1 VTAIRLVWLSVLLAL
16 PATGQ
21 AAVGRTAGVAE
32 VSASGEAR
40 YSIPIFA
47 PPGTR
52 GMTPQLAFVYGSRG
66 SGTLMGAGWT
76 IAGLSS
82 IYRCDKTFAQDG
94 VPVNVLNVATDRF
107 CRDGQQLKLA
117 AGVYGQ
123 PGAEYRTEIESFVRI
138 VSNGTAG
145 NGPASFTVEQND
157 GLVYDYGT
165 RVDSRIE
172 AQGQPT
178 VRTWALT
185 TIRDRAGNRIEFDY
199 EEDAVNG
206 SYRILTARYTS
217 TRTRASPPP
226 IASISST
233 RLSPSPKWS
242 PGISAARS
250 SATSSA

>member
-1 VTAIRLVWLSVLLAL
+1 MKKQLVWAIPLVWLSALLVV

-47 PPGTR
+47 PPGTH

-66 SGTLMGAGWT
+66 GGTLMGAGWT

-94 VPVNVLNVATDRF
+94 VPVNVLNAATDRF
-107 CRDGQQLKLA
+107 CRDGQQLKLV

-123 PGAEYRTEIESFVRI
+123 PGAEYRTEIESFARI
-138 VSNGTAG
+138 ISSGTAG
-145 NGPASFTVEQND
+145 NGPAYFTVEQND
-157 GLVYDYGT
+157 GLTYDYGM
-165 RVDSRIE
+165 RPDSQIE
-172 AQGQPT
+172 AQGQT
-178 VRTWALT
+178 TIRTWAVT

-206 SYRILTARYTS
+206 SYRILTVRYTANPNAGLAPAY
-217 TRTRASPPP
+217 R
-226 IASISST
+226 IEFFYV
-233 RLSPSPKWS
+233 
-242 PGISAARS
+242 
-250 SATSSA
+250 